1 MEQLE
6 PESAAY
12 NICRAY
18 RLVGNLN
25 ISALEAS
32 VNEIISRHET
42 LRTAFRLVNGRPVQ
56 LVQPARNVSIEI
68 ADLRS
73 MPMEEREP
81 EMQRRISVEAERSF
95 DLLTGQLLRCSLLHV
110 GDQEH
115 VLILMTHHSASDAWS
130 MGILTRETWTL
141 YDTFSNGKP
150 SPFER
155 LPVQYSD
162 YAVWQRNW
170 LYGEVLDTQLA
181 YWKKRLENLSIVNLP
196 TDRPRAARQSFRGAR
211 VPIRL
216 PQALTASVNDLSDRS
231 AVTPFMTLLAAF
243 QLLIY
248 RYTGQEDIVVGSPIA
263 NRRRPEIEKLIGF
276 FVNTL
281 VLRADLSGNPSFKV
295 IVIPGQ
301 GYLPRCRREP
311 GLAIRKVGPRTPAR
325 TRLEP
330 QPALP
335 IHVRATERYQAV
347 QRDPWATHRAD
358 RIGDHPLAL
367 RSVAVSARARRKV
380 YRLYRIQHRSVQP
393 RQDRAHGR
401 PLSESARSHRCRP
414 RSIHRDLADSHG
426 SRTSSNPCRLELHRG
441 GISE

>member
-1 MEQLE
+1 MTKRIAAPQITLRSSSEPAPLSFAQERLWFLEQLE
-6 PESAAY
+6 PQSAAY

-170 LYGEVLDTQLA
+170 LYGEVLDTSSLTG
-181 YWKKRLENLSIVNLP
+181 KSDSKIFPSSTCLP
-196 TDRPRAARQSFRGAR
+196 TDRELRVKAFAARA
-211 VPIRL
+211 
-216 PQALTASVNDLSDRS
+216 
-231 AVTPFMTLLAAF
+231 
-243 QLLIY
+243 
-248 RYTGQEDIVVGSPIA
+248 
-263 NRRRPEIEKLIGF
+263 
-276 FVNTL
+276 
-281 VLRADLSGNPSFKV
+281 
-295 IVIPGQ
+295 
-301 GYLPRCRREP
+301 CR
-311 GLAIRKVGPRTPAR
+311 
-325 TRLEP
+325 
-330 QPALP
+330 
-335 IHVRATERYQAV
+335 
-347 QRDPWATHRAD
+347 
-358 RIGDHPLAL
+358 
-367 RSVAVSARARRKV
+367 
-380 YRLYRIQHRSVQP
+380 
-393 RQDRAHGR
+393 
-401 PLSESARSHRCRP
+401 
-414 RSIHRDLADSHG
+414 
-426 SRTSSNPCRLELHRG
+426 
-441 GISE
+441 